1 MQRSKILIV
10 DDEENI
16 LSALKRLFRNE
27 DYEILTA
34 QSGEEALSTLEQQPV
49 DLIISDLKMPN
60 MNGIEFLA
68 KAKERSPG
76 PLRIMLT
83 GHADLKSVIEAIDR
97 GEVYRF
103 LLKPWNNDELKMT
116 IRQALDFY
124 YVQKDNRAL
133 VKTVKKQNQILKDLE
148 AEHPGIAEVR
158 RDQDGSVLL
167 EVDDIVRKYNEDET
181 GSHRQG
187 PTERDP
193 SFVD

>member
-49 DLIISDLKMPN
+49 DLIVSDLKMPN

-68 KAKERSPG
+68 KAKEISPG

-124 YVQKDNRAL
+124 YVQKDNQAL
-133 VKTVKKQNQILKDLE
+133 VKTVKKQNQMLKDLE

-167 EVDDIVRKYNEDET
+167 EVDDIVRKYDQGEN

-187 PTERDP
+187 PTERDA

>member
-68 KAKERSPG
+68 KAKEMNPG
-76 PLRIMLT
+76 ALRIMLT
-83 GHADLKSVIEAIDR
+83 GHADLKSVIQAIDR

-124 YVQKDNRAL
+124 YVQKDNQAL
-133 VKTVKKQNQILKDLE
+133 VKTVKKQNQMLKDLE

-158 RDQDGSVLL
+158 RDRDGSVLL
-167 EVDDIVRKYNEDET
+167 EVDDIVRKYDEDENGTNRQKRT
-181 GSHRQG
+181 G
-187 PTERDP
+187 RDV

>member
-27 DYEILTA
+27 NYDILTA
-34 QSGEEALSTLEQQPV
+34 QSGEDALSTLEEQPV

-68 KAKERSPG
+68 KAKETNPG
-76 PLRIMLT
+76 ALRIMLT
-83 GHADLKSVIEAIDR
+83 GHADLKSVIEAIDK

-103 LLKPWNNDELKMT
+103 LLKPWNNDELKMSV
-116 IRQALDFY
+116 RQALDFY
-124 YVQKDNRAL
+124 YVQKDNQAL
-133 VKTVKKQNQILKDLE
+133 VKTVKKQNQMLKDLE
-148 AEHPGIAEVR
+148 AEHPGIGEVR
-158 RDQDGSVLL
+158 RDRDGSVLL
-167 EVDDIVRKYNEDET
+167 EVDDIVRKYDEKENGANRQART
-181 GSHRQG
+181 G
-187 PTERDP
+187 RDV

>member
-68 KAKERSPG
+68 KAKEMNPG
-76 PLRIMLT
+76 ALRIMLT
-83 GHADLKSVIEAIDR
+83 GHADLKSVIQAIDR

-124 YVQKDNRAL
+124 YVQKDNQAL
-133 VKTVKKQNQILKDLE
+133 VKTVKKQNQMLKDLE

-158 RDQDGSVLL
+158 RDRDGSVLL
-167 EVDDIVRKYNEDET
+167 EVDDIVRKYDQGEN
-181 GSHRQG
+181 GFHRQG
-187 PTERDP
+187 PTERDA